1 MEQAVLLTADGA
13 SKCEQGMKTLT
24 VPRAVAQ
31 LCLKSWET
39 ADAVN
44 GAVYQWSQ
52 IKQRMAK
59 KNASKASLQVQTCH
73 YI

>member
-1 MEQAVLLTADGA
+1 MQATAA
-13 SKCEQGMKTLT
+13 RLQGDDDVTLMST
-24 VPRAVAQ
+24 SR
-31 LCLKSWET
+31 LN
-39 ADAVN
+39 VN

-59 KNASKASLQVQTCH
+59 ENASKASLQVQTCH